1 MLNKVKSYLYAI
13 KYMIG
18 VLIILRA
25 EGGLSGENSGNY
37 HMIGTRGG
45 CLPSSFFTSHKK
57 HTLQ

>member
-25 EGGLSGENSGNY
+25 EGGLSGGNSGNY

-45 CLPSSFFTSHKK
+45 W
-57 HTLQ
+57 